1 VQTLINWARV
11 SGGLVSRQLLSGLDV
26 ARDYSEDW
34 IQIRDAVQRPGLSSP
49 EFFDPLLDTLMPALP
64 KTYEPLHAED
74 GTTVVVVLQDGS
86 RSLTWSLVRDIGSGW
101 TVYPDTRSSISTAQ
115 VILPPDTFWKFAS
128 GSVQHQQAQNGRDSS
143 VTSASP
149 LGCSRLCPLFG
160 EQISATHSLQVTRTR
175 GSNAASIPW
184 TGFVLGPRR
193 QERARSPVRLI
204 LSGICEVDHAVLIIY
219 PGGDSPEQLERPIH
233 CHSRQLSSQQRVAVV
248 WHRSVELRQCP
259 WNDRM
264 RACGPCGS
272 MPSRTCGPSTFPA
285 PSQMPTR
292 CGCGWAT
299 SGSAGRIF
307 TTTLTALLAS
317 SQSVNR

>member
-115 VILPPDTFWKFAS
+115 VILPADTFWRLAS
-128 GSVQHQQAQNGRDSS
+128 GSVPRQQAVERSRFTGDERLAARLFEVVS
-143 VTSASP
+143 V
-149 LGCSRLCPLFG
+149 
-160 EQISATHSLQVTRTR
+160 
-175 GSNAASIPW
+175 
-184 TGFVLGPRR
+184 
-193 QERARSPVRLI
+193 VR
-204 LSGICEVDHAVLIIY
+204 
-219 PGGDSPEQLERPIH
+219 
-233 CHSRQLSSQQRVAVV
+233 
-248 WHRSVELRQCP
+248 
-259 WNDRM
+259 
-264 RACGPCGS
+264 
-272 MPSRTCGPSTFPA
+272 
-285 PSQMPTR
+285 
-292 CGCGWAT
+292 
-299 SGSAGRIF
+299 
-307 TTTLTALLAS
+307 
-317 SQSVNR
+317 